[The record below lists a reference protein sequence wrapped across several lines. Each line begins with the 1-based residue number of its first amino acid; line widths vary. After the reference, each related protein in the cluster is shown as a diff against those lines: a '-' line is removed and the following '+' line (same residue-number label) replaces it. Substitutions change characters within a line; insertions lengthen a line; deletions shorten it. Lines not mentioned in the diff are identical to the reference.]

1 MPKALQSVGLLVDL
15 HPHVREPALAIG
27 DLSHQLVPARLGIA
41 HERVGAR
48 LRVRDDARRFF
59 LGRLHDRPIDRA
71 AHLVDIGGLIGVDPQ
86 RTGLVP
92 QLNLGSVPHLL
103 LQIVPKFLVQGLIE
117 RPRAHLLVVEP
128 PVHDWRERHVHVIA
142 HGRAVLANLVPV
154 DEAAHHVLLAKFPN
168 QEPVGEAEKLK
179 LVPLADVLGQRHDH
193 ISHHH
198 GILADGTFTR
208 RLGGFIDPLNA
219 PLNRC
224 PVRLD
229 AIHGADFAV
238 SVIQAERVVALGS
251 GRVDVLPTQTG
262 CIAAVVSEHMAARCG
277 LVFRDVS
284 HRNLRAVQT

>member
-27 DLSHQLVPARLGIA
+27 DLSHQRVPARLGIA

-71 AHLVDIGGLIGVDPQ
+71 AHLVDIGGLVRIHALRP
-86 RTGLVP
+86 RLIA
-92 QLNLGSVPHLL
+92 QLDFRAVPHVL

-179 LVPLADVLGQRHDH
+179 LVPLADVLGQRHNH

-198 GILADGTFTR
+198 SVFADGTFTR

-219 PLNRC
+219 SLYRC

-238 SVIQAERVVALGS
+238 SVIQAERVVVLGS

-262 CIAAVVSEHMAARCG
+262 CIAAVVSEHVTARCG

>member
-71 AHLVDIGGLIGVDPQ
+71 AHLVDIGGLVGVDPH
-86 RTGLVP
+86 RAGLVP
-92 QLNLGSVPHLL
+92 QLDLGSIAHAFF
-103 LQIVPKFLVQGLIE
+103 QIVSQLPVHGLVE
-117 RPRAHLLVVEP
+117 RARAHLLVVEAP
-128 PVHDWRERHVHVIA
+128 IEYRRERHVHMIA
-142 HGRAVLANLVPV
+142 NGRAVLAHLVPV
-154 DEAAHHVLLAKFPN
+154 DETAHHVLLAELLY
-168 QEPVGEAEKLK
+168 QEPVGIAEKLK

-198 GILADGTFTR
+198 SVLADGTFTR
-208 RLGGFIDPLNA
+208 CLGGFIDPLNA
-219 PLNRC
+219 PLDRC

-229 AIHGADFAV
+229 AIHGTDFPV
-238 SVIQAERVVALGS
+238 SVIQPERVVVLGS

-262 CIAAVVSEHMAARCG
+262 CIAPVVREHVTA
-277 LVFRDVS
+277 
-284 HRNLRAVQT
+284 